1 MEWTTASDFGANE
14 TKIITVVNDID
25 GDTVGCFILK
35 YGDESTYPLSHNAS
49 AADVQEALESL
60 STVAEVNVTSSIET
74 SSPADGNPVV
84 FGSSWMITFLGET
97 GALPKAGYACTS
109 CVSSVSNVTN
119 ALPGQKQITVNVT
132 SDLRNVLNL
141 AARFS
146 VSTGH
151 SSTSEY
157 NSECHL
163 QAEMVG
169 KEVVVAVELPGSACS
184 FVDGPNAALSLR
196 FNDPLGL
203 RIEHVDLRS
212 ISGKGFISAYVMDY
226 ISGTSPHVY
235 GYTELNAKESCGLS
249 MLGPSSNVQRLIL
262 SAASGMTVTSGSYRL
277 ALGEHLTRC
286 ISYNA
291 TPTELE
297 MALDELPNVAGKTS
311 VFGRVFVDNGT
322 YYPVDDEEAIVTDG
336 LGYDY
341 LVRFGGIYPSRGG
354 TWPKLR
360 VPSEYFGRSI
370 SRIYGCERFM
380 SNDADAEPIANVM
393 MVKQES
399 ACISG
404 NPSMQVILA
413 EASSALGGSFSVNRA
428 DRSLQD
434 IPLSST
440 AAEMETFLSDALAI
454 PVRVQKARIGT
465 YSMAWLIRSRPAAG
479 GMGRLAV
486 CDRFS
491 IGTNIAVGIYDA
503 VVITTGSSSGRNTG
517 HFRVTI
523 GGEVSDLLSFDAS
536 DGRVDLVLQAM
547 VGVGKVTAMTPIHMG
562 GGGGVDIP
570 NVMLFNNSASVETV
584 GDWTKT
590 VAPGDAAVFASLD
603 DQYFEI
609 SSLAYST
616 SEDITTFFVDHTVTG
631 LPVENLTTAAIVGT
645 AAISRIPL
653 PGRARMVSNV
663 RVLYSYPNVGT
674 AVRSLQLS
682 AGGVEALGITLNST
696 IIVARK
702 AYNIHDYKNDLVELT
717 QDFVG
722 PTVVAGD
729 VELKVFSTSMS
740 VSFTRD
746 ISYLIST
753 GDSIWIENDHGDMDE
768 LEVEQYFASNGSYRL
783 SGLFS
788 SQYEG
793 SIAYTVGGGRTWT
806 LVFKHTNLDL
816 DTFQVETDSSWRGL
830 GGTVRVQRPGRI
842 APRTV
847 VLGSPSEIQ
856 TVALRSSQRWWST
869 MNTERNSTWSL
880 ILWPEDGPTVD
891 LPWGASA
898 EEVAAALGSMSGVS
912 SVDVERLGDGESAE
926 WFYGFVYS
934 ISFWGVHPSSH
945 LPQLTVISSLSGVT
959 AYVNTVRQGVA
970 FSAHSQTFTALKEDT
985 EYSIR
990 ARAFGTQGYGPA
1002 SSIVMTKTPSI
1013 GVVPGKPTAV
1023 LLGTCQ
1029 HDSTSLGVIWQPP
1042 LENGGQ
1048 SVDAYRVEWDRWQS
1062 FSESSAAYGTHYLGI
1077 THEVQ
1082 EIFVNFRS
1090 GDSIAPRGGTF
1101 TVSWGGHFTADLPW
1115 DSSASALEA
1124 AILGISGVQELAVN
1138 PISVTRVPYRNGF
1151 RWIITFMAWRG
1162 DLALLQGDG
1171 SLLVGDDPSLTF
1183 KEKVAGSSDIF
1194 PGGYTNEVQAVAVTS
1209 LSPVSGS
1216 FTLTFEGEEV
1226 APVAFNESPESFK
1239 SKLEAIETIFCVDV
1253 KRFTMNAE
1261 LKLYSWHITLAWLNG
1276 DVIPGAGNIGLFG
1289 VRSVDLDGN
1298 GADVK
1303 VFELVAGTNPKKIK
1317 ISNLL
1322 PGVQYFCRVAA
1333 HNSRG
1338 FGEFSEIAVGVPR
1351 GQPGPPVDA
1360 TLAIR
1365 SSSSLTTTW
1374 SPPASN
1380 GGADVSGYL
1389 VEWFAA
1395 ADPGTNEIQMISTSA
1410 KKGVSEVQ
1418 AVSIKADED
1427 NLGGYYRLRFD
1438 GENTANI
1445 AWDAPASGTDSIK
1458 EKLERLPGI
1467 GKVDVTQ
1474 DYSRVAVAGLRVD
1487 VLVGADNAAVS
1498 NSSTLLPSQS
1508 GLVENDIVFL
1518 AGYRARVRG
1527 FSADGEALFFG
1538 SLDGYTQPDTFAED
1552 FGAESVIVEKWA
1564 YGYDYKVT
1572 FSSYNGD
1579 APLMEA
1585 MASDGWAGTNPVID
1599 IHEVMRGSQPISGS
1613 FRLRFGRENT
1623 PPLNHDA
1630 SADEVERALEGMIDV
1645 GDVTVSKVVN
1655 GFGHNWVVTFVSEVG
1670 DIGLMEA
1677 DGTGLTGPSSAVAVS
1692 VGQYGIIPSM
1702 YGKAVIS
1709 DASVLQYT
1717 IEGLT
1722 LGEAYSVR
1730 IRSGNVEGYGSAIG
1744 TTPASLRVLGPPG
1757 IPQDVRLIVMS
1768 NAMLKLVWSAPAS
1781 GGGSS
1786 VTQYRVDWD
1795 TAADFPNIV
1804 TSGFYH
1810 VVSVGDAEGPYFYNI
1825 VVSAASSWI
1834 PRYARVRAYNLFAW
1848 SKPGLPEPASARP
1861 ALRPPGEPQTVVLT
1875 VTSGVGLLVSWEAP
1889 SINLPV
1895 FGGNG
1900 GSVIE
1905 EYLIEWDTSAKFDS
1919 PARRVVVTMP
1929 SALSYLIGGRDIMTG
1944 EESTELEPG
1953 VAYYARVSAF
1963 NAQGYGPV
1971 VPTSPES
1978 ATTEDQ
1984 VPAPP
1989 EILGAEP
1996 NGATSVAGLLGI
2008 PTRDGGETLTKYR
2021 LEWDISDG
2029 FEHVNGSSRAGG
2041 WEDIPLVQETQA
2053 FAVSSYAGHEE
2064 QWVIASV
2071 EVTNERQTVRT
2082 KVGDR
2087 YASLFAVV
2095 VLFGQDLW
2103 YAYLDYRRHLVDA
2116 QRLIIG
2122 RCLPP
2127 KVSDD

>member
-1 MEWTTASDFGANE
+1 MEWTTAPHFGVNE
-14 TKIITVVNDID
+14 TKKITVVNEIYD
-25 GDTVGCFILK
+25 DTVGCFILR
-35 YGDESTYPLSHNAS
+35 YGDESTYPLLHNAS

-60 STVAEVNVTSSIET
+60 TTVADVNVTSSIET

-84 FGSSWMITFLGET
+84 FGSSWTVAFLGET

-119 ALPGQKQITVNVT
+119 GLSSQTQIAVSVT
-132 SDLRNVLNL
+132 SDLRNVLSL

-146 VSTGH
+146 VSTGY
-151 SSTSEY
+151 SNTSEY
-157 NSECHL
+157 HSECHL

-184 FVDGPNAALSLR
+184 FVDGPNAALALR

-203 RIEHVDLRS
+203 RIELVDLRS
-212 ISGKGFISAYVMDY
+212 ISGKGLISAYVTDY
-226 ISGTSPHVY
+226 TSGTSPHVY
-235 GYTELNAKESCGLS
+235 GYTELHAEESCGLS

-262 SAASGMTVTSGSYRL
+262 SAASATTVTTGSYRL

-297 MALDELPNVAGKTS
+297 MALHELPNVQGGTS

-322 YYPVDDEEAIVTDG
+322 YYPVDDEKAIVTDG

-341 LVRFGGIYPSRGG
+341 LIRFEGTYPSRGG
-354 TWPKLR
+354 TWPQLR
-360 VPSEYFGRSI
+360 VPPEYFGRSV
-370 SRIYGCERFM
+370 SRSYGCERFM
-380 SNDADAEPIANVM
+380 SNDVDVEPTAKVV
-393 MVKQES
+393 MVKQER

-413 EASSALGGSFSVNRA
+413 EASSALGGSFSLNRA
-428 DRSLQD
+428 GGSLQD

-440 AAEMETFLSDALAI
+440 AAEMEAILSDALAV
-454 PVRVQKARIGT
+454 PVTVHKARIGT
-465 YSMAWLIRSRPAAG
+465 YSRAWMISSRPAAG
-479 GMGRLAV
+479 SMGRLAV
-486 CDRFS
+486 CDRFAT
-491 IGTNIAVGIYDA
+491 GTNVAVGVYDA
-503 VVITTGSSSGRNTG
+503 VVITTSSSSGRNTG
-517 HFRVTI
+517 HFRITI
-523 GGEVSDLLSFDAS
+523 RGEVSDLLSFDAS

-547 VGVGKVTAMTPIHMG
+547 VGVGKVTALTPMHMG
-562 GGGGVDIP
+562 GTGGVNIP
-570 NVMLFNNSASVETV
+570 DVRIFNNSASVETI

-603 DQYFEI
+603 YQYFEI

-616 SEDITTFFVDHTVTG
+616 SEDITTLLVNHTVTD
-631 LPVENLTTAAIVGT
+631 LPVENLTTAAVVGT
-645 AAISRIPL
+645 ASISRVPL

-663 RVLYSYPNVGT
+663 RVLYSYPTVGT
-674 AVRSLQLS
+674 AVRMLQLS

-696 IIVARK
+696 IIVAGK
-702 AYNIHDYKNDLVELT
+702 AYNIHDYKNDLIELT

-729 VELKVFSTSMS
+729 VELKVFSTSMI

-746 ISYLIST
+746 ISGSIST
-753 GDSIWIENDHGDMDE
+753 GDSIWIENDHGDMDK
-768 LEVEQYFASNGSYRL
+768 LEVEQYFAGNGSYRL

-793 SIAYTVGGGRTWT
+793 AIAYTVGGGRTWT
-806 LVFKHTNLDL
+806 LVFKHTDLDL
-816 DTFQVETDSSWRGL
+816 DTFQVETDSTWRGL
-830 GGTVRVQRPGRI
+830 GGTIRVQRPGGI

-856 TVALRSSQRWWST
+856 TVALRSSQRWWSKV
-869 MNTERNSTWSL
+869 NTERNSTWSL
-880 ILWPEDGPTVD
+880 VLWPEDGPTAD

-898 EEVAAALGSMSGVS
+898 AEVAEALGSMSGVS
-912 SVDVERLGDGESAE
+912 SVEVERLGDGESAE

-934 ISFWGVHPSSH
+934 VSFWGVHLSLR
-945 LPQLTVISSLSGVT
+945 LPQLTVKSSLSGVM
-959 AYVNTVRQGVA
+959 AYINTVRRGIA
-970 FSAHSQTFTALKEDT
+970 SAAHSQTFTALKEDT

-990 ARAFGTQGYGPA
+990 ARAFGKQGYSPA
-1002 SSIVMTKTPSI
+1002 SSIVKAKTPSI
-1013 GVVPGKPTAV
+1013 GVVPGKPRAV
-1023 LLGTCQ
+1023 SLGACQ
-1029 HDSTSLGVIWQPP
+1029 HNSTSLGVKWQPP
-1042 LENGGQ
+1042 LKNGGQ
-1048 SVDAYRVEWDRWQS
+1048 TVDAYRIEWDRWQS
-1062 FSESSAAYGTHYLGI
+1062 FSESSAAYGTDFLSI

-1101 TVSWGGHFTADLPW
+1101 AVSWGGHFTADLPW

-1138 PISVTRVPYRNGF
+1138 PIGVTRVPYRNGF
-1151 RWIITFMAWRG
+1151 RWSITFMSWRG

-1183 KEKVAGSSDIF
+1183 REKVAGSSDIF
-1194 PGGYTNEVQAVAVTS
+1194 PGDYTNEVQAVTVTS
-1209 LSPVSGS
+1209 LSTVSGS

-1239 SKLEAIETIFCVDV
+1239 RKLEAIETIFCVDV
-1253 KRFTMNAE
+1253 KRFAMDAE
-1261 LKLYSWHITLAWLNG
+1261 LRLYSWHITLAWLNG

-1289 VRSVDLDGN
+1289 VKSVDLDGN

-1303 VFELVAGTNPKKIK
+1303 VFELVVGTNPMEIN
-1317 ISNLL
+1317 IPNLL

-1338 FGEFSEIAVGVPR
+1338 FGEFSEIAVGVSR

-1418 AVSIKADED
+1418 SVSIKADED
-1427 NLGGYYRLRFD
+1427 NLGGYYQLRFD
-1438 GENTANI
+1438 GQNTANI
-1445 AWDAPASGTDSIK
+1445 AWDAPATGTDSIK

-1467 GKVDVTQ
+1467 GKVEVTQ
-1474 DYSRVAVAGLRVD
+1474 DYSRVAVVGLRVD
-1487 VLVGADNAAVS
+1487 VLVGANNAAVS

-1527 FSADGEALFFG
+1527 FSSDGEALLFG

-1564 YGYDYKVT
+1564 YGYDYTVT

-1585 MASDGWAGTNPVID
+1585 VASDGWAGTNPVID
-1599 IHEVMRGSQPISGS
+1599 IHEITGGSQPISGS

-1623 PPLNHDA
+1623 PPLSHDA
-1630 SADEVERALEGMIDV
+1630 SADEIERALENMIDI

-1655 GFGHNWVVTFVSEVG
+1655 GYGHNWVVTFVSEIG

-1692 VGQYGIIPSM
+1692 VGQDGITPSM
-1702 YGKAVIS
+1702 YGKTEIF

-1730 IRSGNVEGYGSAIG
+1730 IRSGNVEGYGSAVG
-1744 TTPASLRVLGPPG
+1744 TSPASLRVLGPPG
-1757 IPQDVRLIVMS
+1757 KPQDVRLIVMS
-1768 NAMLKLVWSAPAS
+1768 NAMLKLVWSAPS
-1781 GGGSS
+1781 SDGGSS
-1786 VTQYRVDWD
+1786 VKQYRVDWD
-1795 TAADFPNIV
+1795 TAADFHNIG
-1804 TSGFYH
+1804 TSGFYN
-1810 VVSVGDAEGPYFYNI
+1810 VISVGDAEGPYFYNI

-1834 PRYARVRAYNLFAW
+1834 PRYTRVRAYNSFTW
-1848 SKPGLPEPASARP
+1848 GEPGLPDPASARP
-1861 ALRPPGEPQTVVLT
+1861 ALRPPGEPQAVVLT

-1905 EYLIEWDTSAKFDS
+1905 EYLVEWDTSAKFDS
-1919 PARRVVVTMP
+1919 PARRAVVTMP
-1929 SALSYLIGGRDIMTG
+1929 SGLSYLIGGRDIMTG

-1978 ATTEDQ
+1978 AMTKDQ

-1996 NGATSVAGLLGI
+1996 NGATSVAGLLGV

-2029 FEHVNGSSRAGG
+2029 FEHINGSSRAGG
-2041 WEDIPLVQETQA
+2041 WVDIPLVQEIQA
-2053 FAVSSYAGHEE
+2053 FSVSSSVGHEE

-2082 KVGDR
+2082 KVGNSMALHSQLWCSLVKTGGMH
-2087 YASLFAVV
+2087 AS
-2095 VLFGQDLW
+2095 
-2103 YAYLDYRRHLVDA
+2103 
-2116 QRLIIG
+2116 IIG
-2122 RCLPP
+2122 GT
-2127 KVSDD
+2127 